1 MADDFN
7 SFSNESLKNIE
18 SIRSSM
24 LSIKDSAGRFSK
36 ALKDAG
42 ERTADYQN
50 EFNNINI
57 SARRFAEFQEKAKN
71 SSKGIGDALKQQ
83 QVQLNAVKNLNNQ
96 IDILY
101 LKAAS
106 TSGAIK
112 YNLERQANAL
122 SAARDNASEL
132 AKEYSNLAID
142 SSKLNSATA
151 FFSGLSNVAK
161 DIPGLRQLSGPF
173 EAAAKAS
180 REATINNAKNNAF
193 LEEALKTGKG
203 LTAEKLKELG
213 LEKESAGLTG
223 NAAANRLKSL
233 GITKANNQGQL
244 AAGLQGGLTSAVS
257 SIKDIFSSGGW
268 VGLLVKGIQML
279 VDAMFAADKQ
289 VTDIAKN
296 FNISKDSA
304 RGTRDAFTEIA
315 DKAGNFAK
323 IQEGNLLLQKEIV
336 DANIQINNLL
346 GTSVDLSKTRNQ
358 EGAAFVTQ
366 FANATKFLALSD
378 EEQKGLLDT
387 TAATGK
393 EIDDINT
400 TVLGTTKLRKLESGV
415 LINER
420 KILKDV
426 LTLNNANKLTIKGGA
441 EGLASAAF
449 AAAKLGSN
457 LKTVEKISESL
468 LQFEDSITNEIQAEL
483 LLGKEFNFEIARS
496 AALFGDLETVASEV
510 NKQIGSAAKFSEMNV
525 IQQSALAKTF
535 GLQRDELADILVQQ
549 ENLNKTRGA
558 YVSLG
563 EETIQQLK
571 DTGKIEDA
579 VFKRIKD
586 GTATAG
592 DYFKVLKDSESILE
606 AKGQSLI
613 QILGDESLASLQ
625 AQDAQSKFNDALE
638 KAKEIFSTLVGS
650 GILDK
655 LANSI
660 TDIVIGLSQGKGI
673 INQLFNPFG
682 EEINETDRLN
692 YEKSQLEKKRS
703 STTDTNEQKQINA
716 QIAEVDKKINAISEN
731 KVAKEVESNSG
742 MNVLRGPKFAEGG
755 IITKPI
761 YNATIGEA
769 GKEAVLPL
777 NEFYSRIDNTKMVTL
792 LEKLI
797 ATVEKGGNVYMDST
811 QVGRATVMA
820 NSKMG

>member
-7 SFSNESLKNIE
+7 SFSNESLKNVE

-24 LSIKDSAGRFSK
+24 LSIKDSAGAFSK
-36 ALKDAG
+36 ALGEAG
-42 ERTADYQN
+42 ERTADYRK
-50 EFNNINI
+50 EFNNILD
-57 SARRFAEFQEKAKN
+57 SSRKFASLQNDAKN
-71 SSKGIGDALKQQ
+71 NSKGIENALKQQ
-83 QVQLNAVKNLNNQ
+83 NIQLNVVKNLNNQ

-101 LKAAS
+101 LKASKS
-106 TSGAIK
+106 TGATK
-112 YNLERQANAL
+112 YNLERQANTL

-132 AKEYSNLAID
+132 AKSYNNLAED
-142 SSKLNSATA
+142 SAKINSSTA
-151 FFSGLSNVAK
+151 FFSGLSNIAK
-161 DIPGLRQLSGPF
+161 DIPGLRKLSGPF

-180 REATINNAKNNAF
+180 REAVLSNAK
-193 LEEALKTGKG
+193 LSSLTKEMLVTGKG
-203 LTAEKLKELG
+203 LTAEKIKELG
-213 LEKESAGLTG
+213 LEEKAEGLTG
-223 NAAANRLKSL
+223 SAAARKLRDK
-233 GITKANNQGQL
+233 GITVTPQSQL
-244 AAGLQGGLTSAVS
+244 MAGLQGGAASALS

-268 VGLLVKGIQML
+268 IGLLVKGIQML
-279 VDAMFAADKQ
+279 VEAMFEADKQ
-289 VTDIAKN
+289 VTNIAKN

-315 DKAGNFAK
+315 DSAGNFAK

-346 GTSVDLSKTRNQ
+346 GTSIDLSKTRNQ

-400 TVLGTTKLRKLESGV
+400 TILGTTKLRKLESGV

-441 EGLASAAF
+441 EGLADAAF

-457 LKTVEKISESL
+457 LKTVEGISKSL
-468 LQFEDSITNEIQAEL
+468 LQFEDSITSEIEAEL
-483 LLGKEFNFEIARS
+483 LLGKEFNFEVART
-496 AALFGDLETVASEV
+496 AALFGDLETVAKEV
-510 NKQIGSAAKFSEMNV
+510 TNQIGSAAEFSRMNV
-525 IQQSALAKTF
+525 IQQDALAKTF

-549 ENLNKTRGA
+549 ENLNKTRSA

-563 EETIQQLK
+563 EETIKQLEN
-571 DTGKIEDA
+571 TGGIEAD
-579 VFKRIKD
+579 VLKRIKA
-586 GTATAG
+586 GTATSK
-592 DYFKVLKDSESILE
+592 DYFKVLKDNQSILE
-606 AKGQSLI
+606 AQGKSLI

-625 AQDAQSKFNDALE
+625 AQDAQSKFNDSLE
-638 KAKEIFSTLVGS
+638 KAKEIFSTFVDG
-650 GILDK
+650 GFLDN
-655 LANSI
+655 LANTI
-660 TDIVIGLSQGKGI
+660 TDFAIALGQGRGVAK
-673 INQLFNPFG
+673 QLIFG
-682 EEINETDRLN
+682 SNVSETDRLN
-692 YEKSQLEKKRS
+692 YQKSQQVKKLS
-703 STTDTNEQKQINA
+703 SVSDPTEQNIIKA
-716 QIAEVDKKINAISEN
+716 EIAEIDNKINAISED
-731 KVAKEVESNSG
+731 KVEANSG

-755 IITKPI
+755 IVTSPV

-777 NEFYSRIDNTKMVTL
+777 NEFYSRIDNTKMITL

-797 ATVEKGGNVYMDST
+797 ATVEKGGNVYMDGT
-811 QVGRATVMA
+811 LVGNATVMA

>member
-1 MADDFN
+1 MADQDD
-7 SFSNESLKNIE
+7 
-18 SIRSSM
+18 IRRQARET
-24 LSIKDSAGRFSK
+24 AGIVED
-36 ALKDAG
+36 ALRD
-42 ERTADYQN
+42 
-50 EFNNINI
+50 I
-57 SARRFAEFQEKAKN
+57 
-71 SSKGIGDALKQQ
+71 SSK
-83 QVQLNAVKNLNNQ
+83 
-96 IDILY
+96 
-101 LKAAS
+101 
-106 TSGAIK
+106 
-112 YNLERQANAL
+112 
-122 SAARDNASEL
+122 
-132 AKEYSNLAID
+132 
-142 SSKLNSATA
+142 
-151 FFSGLSNVAK
+151 
-161 DIPGLRQLSGPF
+161 
-173 EAAAKAS
+173 
-180 REATINNAKNNAF
+180 
-193 LEEALKTGKG
+193 
-203 LTAEKLKELG
+203 
-213 LEKESAGLTG
+213 
-223 NAAANRLKSL
+223 
-233 GITKANNQGQL
+233 
-244 AAGLQGGLTSAVS
+244 
-257 SIKDIFSSGGW
+257 IKDIFEQSFTSTDTFTNTLKKDITQSLNTLAKTSTLIEGNLSKLKQGNLSRLEIEKQIEQRKIKIATIEAQIAIATRNQLVDGEEILQQLGESKQIEEELTNELRSQADVADKINQKLGNTGKILKGFTKIPILGQLIDSEKVLKKVQKEAATEGSTKTSVFKSGLKETGKTIKESLLDPT
-268 VGLLVKGIQML
+268 VLMGGTFTALVKIAQFF

-315 DKAGNFAK
+315 DSAGNFAK

-579 VFKRIKD
+579 VFKRIKA

-638 KAKEIFSTLVGS
+638 KAKEMFSTFVDG
-650 GILDK
+650 GALDD
-655 LANSI
+655 LANAA
-660 TDIVIGLSQGKGI
+660 TDFVIALSQGRG
-673 INQLFNPFG
+673 LFKQFFFG
-682 EEINETDRLN
+682 SDVSEADRLN
-692 YEKSQLEKKRS
+692 YEKSQLEEKRS
-703 STTDTNEQKQINA
+703 STTDVNEQKQIDA
-716 QIAEVDKKINAISEN
+716 QIAEINNKFKKIDPDPIGTANRAKSFEN
-731 KVAKEVESNSG
+731 KSNELNPKIVPTNKAEDFISRPG
-742 MNVLRGPKFAEGG
+742 MPVQKFRKDD
-755 IITKPI
+755 III
-761 YNATIGEA
+761 GATNPFGD
-769 GKEAVLPL
+769 
-777 NEFYSRIDNTKMVTL
+777 SQDNTRVMAL

>member
-1 MADDFN
+1 MAEDFN
-7 SFSNESLKNIE
+7 SFSDESAKNIE

-24 LSIKDSAGRFSK
+24 LSIQDSARLFDK
-36 ALKDAG
+36 ALRDAG
-42 ERTADYQN
+42 NRTADYRK
-50 EFNNINI
+50 EFNSILKSSRDFNDVQKI
-57 SARRFAEFQEKAKN
+57 AKTN
-71 SSKGIGDALKQQ
+71 SKGITDALEQQ
-83 QVQLNAVKNLNNQ
+83 NIQFSVIKNLNNQ

-101 LKAAS
+101 VKAS
-106 TSGAIK
+106 KSSGTTK

-122 SAARDNASEL
+122 SAARDNAVEL
-132 AKEYSNLAID
+132 SKEYGNLATD
-142 SSKLNSATA
+142 SSKLNRSTA
-151 FFSGLSNVAK
+151 FFSGISNIAK

-180 REATINNAKNNAF
+180 RETVLSNAK
-193 LEEALKTGKG
+193 LSGLTEDMLKTGKG
-203 LTAEKLKELG
+203 LTAEKIKELG
-213 LEKESAGLTG
+213 LEKQAAGLTG
-223 NAAANRLKSL
+223 SAAAKKLRDAGVTATPKS
-233 GITKANNQGQL
+233 QL
-244 AAGLQGGLTSAVS
+244 VAGLQGGLTSAVS

-279 VDAMFAADKQ
+279 VEVMFAADKQ

-304 RGTRDAFTEIA
+304 RGTRDAFTKIA
-315 DKAGNFAK
+315 DSAGNFAK

-400 TVLGTTKLRKLESGV
+400 TILGTTKLRKLESGV

-457 LKTVEKISESL
+457 LKTVEGISKSL
-468 LQFEDSITNEIQAEL
+468 LQFEDSITSEIEAEL
-483 LLGKEFNFEIARS
+483 LLGKEFNFEVARA
-496 AALFGDLETVASEV
+496 AALFGDLETVAKEV
-510 NKQIGSAAKFSEMNV
+510 TNQIGSAGEFSRMNV
-525 IQQSALAKTF
+525 IQQEALAKTF

-549 ENLNKTRGA
+549 QNLNDTRGA
-558 YVSLG
+558 YLKLG
-563 EETIQQLK
+563 EKTIEQLK
-571 DTGKIEDA
+571 ASGNIEKG
-579 VFKRIKD
+579 VFNRIENN
-586 GTATAG
+586 TATAQ
-592 DYFKVLKDSESILE
+592 DYFRVLKDNQSILE
-606 AKGQSLI
+606 AQGQSLI

-638 KAKEIFSTLVGS
+638 KAKEIFSTFVDGEYLN
-650 GILDK
+650 D
-655 LANSI
+655 LANAA
-660 TDIVIGLSQGKGI
+660 TDFVIALSQGRGVVK
-673 INQLFNPFG
+673 QFFFG
-682 EEINETDRLN
+682 SDVSEADRLN

-703 STTDTNEQKQINA
+703 STTDVNEQKQINA
-716 QIAEVDKKINAISEN
+716 QIAEVDEKLKIQPQIKILNIQKDFIEQ
-731 KVAKEVESNSG
+731 
-742 MNVLRGPKFAEGG
+742 NVQYLDNIRPYIPEFYYKF
-755 IITKPI
+755 
-761 YNATIGEA
+761 
-769 GKEAVLPL
+769 L
-777 NEFYSRIDNTKMVTL
+777 NETTMKSLKEKDRQIEAI
-792 LEKLI
+792 EKLI
-797 ATVEKGGNVYMDST
+797 VAVEKGGNVYMDGT
-811 QVGRATVMA
+811 QVGRTTVMA
-820 NSKMG
+820 NSKMGS

>member
-1 MADDFN
+1 MADQDD
-7 SFSNESLKNIE
+7 
-18 SIRSSM
+18 IRRQARET
-24 LSIKDSAGRFSK
+24 AGIVED
-36 ALKDAG
+36 ALRD
-42 ERTADYQN
+42 
-50 EFNNINI
+50 I
-57 SARRFAEFQEKAKN
+57 
-71 SSKGIGDALKQQ
+71 SSK
-83 QVQLNAVKNLNNQ
+83 
-96 IDILY
+96 
-101 LKAAS
+101 
-106 TSGAIK
+106 
-112 YNLERQANAL
+112 
-122 SAARDNASEL
+122 
-132 AKEYSNLAID
+132 
-142 SSKLNSATA
+142 
-151 FFSGLSNVAK
+151 
-161 DIPGLRQLSGPF
+161 
-173 EAAAKAS
+173 
-180 REATINNAKNNAF
+180 
-193 LEEALKTGKG
+193 
-203 LTAEKLKELG
+203 
-213 LEKESAGLTG
+213 
-223 NAAANRLKSL
+223 
-233 GITKANNQGQL
+233 
-244 AAGLQGGLTSAVS
+244 
-257 SIKDIFSSGGW
+257 IKDIFEQSFTSTDTFTNTLKKDITQSLNTLAKTSTLIEGNLSKLKQGNLSRLEIEKQIEQRKIKIATIEAQIAIATRNQLVDGEEILQQLGESKQIEEELTNELRSQADVADKINQKLGNTGKILKGFTKIPILGQLIDSEKVLKKVQQESAKEGSTKTSVFKSGLKETGKTIKESLLDPT
-268 VGLLVKGIQML
+268 VLMGGTFTALVKIAQFF

-315 DKAGNFAK
+315 DSAGNFAK

-358 EGAAFVTQ
+358 EGADFVTQ

-400 TVLGTTKLRKLESGV
+400 TVLGTAKLRKLESGI

-441 EGLASAAF
+441 EGLTNAAF

-579 VFKRIKD
+579 VFKRIKA

-625 AQDAQSKFNDALE
+625 AQDAQSKFNDSLE

>member
-1 MADDFN
+1 MADQDD
-7 SFSNESLKNIE
+7 
-18 SIRSSM
+18 IRRQARET
-24 LSIKDSAGRFSK
+24 AGIVED
-36 ALKDAG
+36 ALRD
-42 ERTADYQN
+42 
-50 EFNNINI
+50 I
-57 SARRFAEFQEKAKN
+57 
-71 SSKGIGDALKQQ
+71 SSK
-83 QVQLNAVKNLNNQ
+83 
-96 IDILY
+96 
-101 LKAAS
+101 
-106 TSGAIK
+106 
-112 YNLERQANAL
+112 
-122 SAARDNASEL
+122 
-132 AKEYSNLAID
+132 
-142 SSKLNSATA
+142 
-151 FFSGLSNVAK
+151 
-161 DIPGLRQLSGPF
+161 
-173 EAAAKAS
+173 
-180 REATINNAKNNAF
+180 
-193 LEEALKTGKG
+193 
-203 LTAEKLKELG
+203 
-213 LEKESAGLTG
+213 
-223 NAAANRLKSL
+223 
-233 GITKANNQGQL
+233 
-244 AAGLQGGLTSAVS
+244 
-257 SIKDIFSSGGW
+257 IKDIFEQSFTSTDTFTNTLKKDITQSLNTLAKTSTLIEGNLSKLKQGNLSRLEIEKQIEQRKIKIATIEAQIAIATRNQLVDGEEILQQLGESKQIEEELTNELRSQADVADKINQKLGNTGKILKGFTKIPILGQLIDSEKVLKKVQQESAKEGSTKTSVFKSGLKETGKTIKESLLDPT
-268 VGLLVKGIQML
+268 VLMGGTFTALVKIAQFF

-315 DKAGNFAK
+315 DSAGNFAK

-358 EGAAFVTQ
+358 EGADFVTQ

-400 TVLGTTKLRKLESGV
+400 TVLGTAKLRKLESGI

-579 VFKRIKD
+579 VFKRIKA

-625 AQDAQSKFNDALE
+625 AQDAQSKFNDSLE

>member
-1 MADDFN
+1 MANQDDIRKQARETAEIVEDALRDISSKIKGIFEQSLTSTDTFTN
-7 SFSNESLKNIE
+7 TLKKDITQSLNTLAKTSTLIEGNLSKLKQGSLSRLEVEKQIEQRAIKIASIEAQIAIAKKNQLVDEAEIVKQLEESKQIEEELTKELRSQADAADKINQKLGNTGKILKGFTKIPILGQLIDSEKVLKKVQNESAREGSTKTSVFREGLKE
-18 SIRSSM
+18 
-24 LSIKDSAGRFSK
+24 
-36 ALKDAG
+36 
-42 ERTADYQN
+42 
-50 EFNNINI
+50 
-57 SARRFAEFQEKAKN
+57 
-71 SSKGIGDALKQQ
+71 
-83 QVQLNAVKNLNNQ
+83 
-96 IDILY
+96 
-101 LKAAS
+101 
-106 TSGAIK
+106 
-112 YNLERQANAL
+112 
-122 SAARDNASEL
+122 
-132 AKEYSNLAID
+132 
-142 SSKLNSATA
+142 
-151 FFSGLSNVAK
+151 
-161 DIPGLRQLSGPF
+161 
-173 EAAAKAS
+173 
-180 REATINNAKNNAF
+180 
-193 LEEALKTGKG
+193 TGK
-203 LTAEKLKELG
+203 TI
-213 LEKESAGLTG
+213 KESLLDPTV
-223 NAAANRLKSL
+223 LM
-233 GITKANNQGQL
+233 
-244 AAGLQGGLTSAVS
+244 GGTFTA
-257 SIKDIFSSGGW
+257 
-268 VGLLVKGIQML
+268 LVKVAQFF

-304 RGTRDAFTEIA
+304 RGARDAFTEIA

-346 GTSVDLSKTRNQ
+346 GTSVNLSRTRNQ

-393 EIDDINT
+393 EIDDINKT
-400 TVLGTTKLRKLESGV
+400 ILGTASLRKLESGI

-457 LKTVEKISESL
+457 LKTVEKIAESL
-468 LQFEDSITNEIQAEL
+468 LQFEDSITSEIQAEL
-483 LLGKEFNFEIARS
+483 LLGQEFNFEVARS

-549 ENLNKTRGA
+549 ENLNKTRDA

-563 EETIQQLK
+563 EETIKQLK
-571 DTGKIEDA
+571 DTGNIEDA
-579 VFKRIKD
+579 VFKRIKA

-592 DYFKVLKDSESILE
+592 DYFKVLKDNQSILK
-606 AKGQSLI
+606 AQGQSLI

-625 AQDAQSKFNDALE
+625 AQDAQSKFNDSLE
-638 KAKEIFSTLVGS
+638 KAKEIFSTLVGT
-650 GILDK
+650 GAVDA

-660 TDIVIGLSQGKGI
+660 TDFVIALSQGKGI
-673 INQLFNPFG
+673 IRQALFGSNVS
-682 EEINETDRLN
+682 EADRLN

-703 STTDTNEQKQINA
+703 STTDVNEQKQINT
-716 QIAEVDKKINAISEN
+716 QIAEIDKKLEGKELEKIKSEN
-731 KVAKEVESNSG
+731 NQNSG
-742 MNVLRGPKFAEGG
+742 MNVLQGPKFADGG
-755 IITKPI
+755 IITRPI

-769 GKEAVLPL
+769 GKEAILPL
-777 NEFYSRIDNTKMVTL
+777 NEFYSKIDNTKVAAL

-797 ATVEKGGNVYMDST
+797 ATVEKGGNVYMDSAL
-811 QVGRATVMA
+811 VGRSTVMA